1 MAESDLPEPYAGLPG
16 AAGAERA
23 EMVGDQWTHQLEVL
37 TEVRIA
43 LEKGSLDEAQKQRVE
58 ELIGRLDALLEGL
71 AEQFEV
77 IAQSLRALRTDFSGR
92 TAAVLQEQET
102 VAWSQ
107 AVGLGY
113 AAELYRLYESW
124 QRTGRAAP

>member
-1 MAESDLPEPYAGLPG
+1 MAASDLPEPYAGLPG
-16 AAGAERA
+16 AAGVERA
-23 EMVGDQWTHQLEVL
+23 ELVGDQWTHQLEVL

-43 LEKGSLDEAQKQRVE
+43 LENGSLDEAQKQRVE
-58 ELIGRLDALLEGL
+58 DLISRLDALLDGL

-77 IAQSLRALRTDFSGR
+77 IAQSLRAVRGDFNDR
-92 TAAVLQEQET
+92 TAAMLQEQET
-102 VAWSQ
+102 IAWSQ

-124 QRTGRAAP
+124 KRTRDGD

>member
-1 MAESDLPEPYAGLPG
+1 LPEPYAGLPG
-16 AAGAERA
+16 AAGVDRA
-23 EMVGDQWTHQLEVL
+23 ELVGDQWSHQLEVL
-37 TEVRIA
+37 AEVRQA
-43 LEKGSLDEAQKQRVE
+43 LESGSLDEAQKQRVE

-77 IAQSLRALRTDFSGR
+77 IAQNLRALSRGSTDR
-92 TAAVLQEQET
+92 TAELLHEQET

-113 AAELYRLYESW
+113 AAELCRLRDSW
-124 QRTGRAAP
+124 QRNGQR